1 MVPLPPAQACLEH
14 LLTTGDPWAEVVLQS
29 EWAVLAGVYLV
40 EQFRVSRRMWLYP
53 PRLLKWIREVGVDF
67 ICQGPD
73 GDEFI
78 ASCQLTAMLT
88 LSESLSRNQGFSERL
103 ARVDPV
109 RRDRSSW
116 VYVRVDRLED
126 AWVAQVDEDLA
137 PWDLPY
143 STDVLDGRELQGVE
157 PAADG
162 APPPDPAAPAGSP
175 VGIPLGGVVRSVGR
189 PVRRGAHAA
198 PRPVGPPRPS
208 PSVMSIVDVP
218 GEALGTSTSPVGP
231 TAGIALAHLLMV
243 DTVSLEGV
251 TSGILVSSLLSTIAF
266 MSGDVAKWA
275 AEHNM
280 GGQPEMDTLLGRL
293 GRESVGREVMAHVES
308 RTAARER
315 REEQWRAR
323 AATLQRGHP
332 DRSAFPHG
340 ESWSRGPQ

>member
-1 MVPLPPAQACLEH
+1 MVPLPPAQASLEH

-143 STDVLDGRELQGVE
+143 STDVLDGR
-157 PAADG
+157 D
-162 APPPDPAAPAGSP
+162 
-175 VGIPLGGVVRSVGR
+175 
-189 PVRRGAHAA
+189 
-198 PRPVGPPRPS
+198 
-208 PSVMSIVDVP
+208 
-218 GEALGTSTSPVGP
+218 
-231 TAGIALAHLLMV
+231 
-243 DTVSLEGV
+243 
-251 TSGILVSSLLSTIAF
+251 SS
-266 MSGDVAKWA
+266 K
-275 AEHNM
+275 
-280 GGQPEMDTLLGRL
+280 
-293 GRESVGREVMAHVES
+293 
-308 RTAARER
+308 
-315 REEQWRAR
+315 
-323 AATLQRGHP
+323 
-332 DRSAFPHG
+332 
-340 ESWSRGPQ
+340 